1 MKVVVEPNYA
11 THGETVN
18 LAKSWGIVQNEN
30 MRGRRCDT
38 LLHNAF
44 YSLPSPQLREAALV
58 AHHEEGRWLGVMHEI
73 VQIERFSN
81 DEARTVETVAGLE
94 FGVFAVDNRE
104 LFVAEMLQLHTAVGS
119 PGDGKKTID
128 GNVGGV

>member
-1 MKVVVEPNYA
+1 
-11 THGETVN
+11 
-18 LAKSWGIVQNEN
+18 
-30 MRGRRCDT
+30 
-38 LLHNAF
+38 
-44 YSLPSPQLREAALV
+44 
-58 AHHEEGRWLGVMHEI
+58 MHEI